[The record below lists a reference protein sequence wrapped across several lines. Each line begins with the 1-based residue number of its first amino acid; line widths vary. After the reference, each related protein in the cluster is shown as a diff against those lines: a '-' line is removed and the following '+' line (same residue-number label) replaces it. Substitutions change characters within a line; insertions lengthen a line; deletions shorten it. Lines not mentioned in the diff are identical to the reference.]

1 MVPDTHL
8 QASRRY
14 QCNINT
20 VDIHFYF
27 MEYKIKST
35 NEMQLSYLSFRILTR
50 ILNDEGMS
58 FLTLV

>member
-1 MVPDTHL
+1 
-8 QASRRY
+8 
-14 QCNINT
+14 
-20 VDIHFYF
+20 